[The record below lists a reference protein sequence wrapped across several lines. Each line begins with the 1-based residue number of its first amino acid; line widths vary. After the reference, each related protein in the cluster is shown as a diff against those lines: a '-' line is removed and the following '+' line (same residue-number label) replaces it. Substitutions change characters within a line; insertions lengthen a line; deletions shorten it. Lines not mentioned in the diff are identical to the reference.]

1 MKRKS
6 GPIKMRNAGKHT
18 RLIYGIPCKLCGAEF
33 ADPLS
38 MLLHLATE
46 HPVQLAQHPAAQ
58 TILSKVQQASYD
70 FGVTLAD
77 LLKGKS

>member
-1 MKRKS
+1 MKRKNS
-6 GPIKMRNAGKHT
+6 SAAKRERRESRNSSFGA
-18 RLIYGIPCKLCGAEF
+18 PCKLCGEIC

-38 MLLHLATE
+38 MLLHLAGS
-46 HPVQLAQHPAAQ
+46 HPLELLQNPAAQ
-58 TILSKVQQASYD
+58 KVLSKAQQASYD